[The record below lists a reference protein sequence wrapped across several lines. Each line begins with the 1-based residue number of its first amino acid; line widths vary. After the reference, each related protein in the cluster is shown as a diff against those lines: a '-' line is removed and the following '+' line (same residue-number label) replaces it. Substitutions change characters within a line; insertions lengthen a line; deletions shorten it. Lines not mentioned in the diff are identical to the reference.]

1 MTTLQIILLLV
12 IFAIVTAETF
22 LLWKCQRRE
31 KTFTQHS
38 SIHHNTEVKRD
49 DDDDRFRLAPLV
61 SLDEEYLNMFSNPPM
76 DKAARR
82 GKSAYLRDAYHERI
96 RQIVNALNVD
106 DVNISSYVDM
116 VLTDHFMRYEAQID
130 RLLHNC
136 YRDTCKQEKQWQ
148 SS

>member
-38 SIHHNTEVKRD
+38 SIHHYTEVKRD

-82 GKSAYLRDAYHERI
+82 WKSAYLRDAYHERI

-130 RLLHNC
+130 CLLHNC

-148 SS
+148 PS

>member
-12 IFAIVTAETF
+12 MFAIVTAETF
-22 LLWKCQRRE
+22 LIWKYQRRE
-31 KTFTQHS
+31 AGLSLHS
-38 SIHHNTEVKRD
+38 NIHCTEVRRD
-49 DDDDRFRLAPLV
+49 DNDDRFRLAPLG

-136 YRDTCKQEKQWQ
+136 YRDSCKQKKQWLP
-148 SS
+148 S